1 MLVNIKEITKLMEQK
16 LSAQRF
22 KHSIAVANTA
32 VKLATIYNVNT
43 TSAEIAGLLHDCA
56 KDLKNE
62 ELLLKAEKF
71 DIIIK
76 NIWRIEPQL
85 LHGPVGAHLAL
96 NYYPELDKNIVNAIY
111 YHTTGRENMSKLEKI
126 IYIADIIEPNRRFAG
141 VTELRNLVGEPLNS
155 LTVKVM
161 DSVLKYLLN
170 NNLIIDT
177 HTIKA
182 RNQIYTTLKK

>member
-1 MLVNIKEITKLMEQK
+1 MNITHIKKFMEQK
-16 LSAQRF
+16 LSPQRF
-22 KHSIAVANTA
+22 KHSVGVAETA
-32 VKLATIYNVNT
+32 VKLAKIHQENAQH
-43 TSAEIAGLLHDCA
+43 AEIAGLLHDCA

-71 DIIIK
+71 DIMIS

-96 NYYPELDKNIVNAIY
+96 KYYPELNNDILNAIY
-111 YHTTGRENMSKLEKI
+111 YHTTGRENMSNLEKI
-126 IYIADIIEPNRRFAG
+126 IYVADIIEPSRDYPA
-141 VTELRNLVGEPLNS
+141 VDYLRSLVGQPLNI

-161 DSVLKYLLN
+161 DNVLKFLLN
-170 NNLIIDT
+170 KNLIIDT

-182 RNQIYTTLKK
+182 RNQIYNNLKK